1 MLSRDSGRLS
11 QESFERRN
19 HLFKITQL
27 DTESLNP
34 GPFAFPDK
42 GEPTISACSAAGHPE
57 QPLSHL
63 SPHKSPQPW
72 SSPERISNIQF
83 LGSRTSHESVTATWP
98 QGILREP
105 GAVRVPSQGQ
115 WRETLQAQAMRTGQ
129 MGTTQPHLQI
139 SIWFPCG
146 TWNTHCCSWYRCG
159 ANTRRPTGGHC
170 ETAGKWP
177 KGGQTSTFSSG
188 TTRNKKSW
196 WGQSNKR
203 PRWLIQK
210 PVVLT
215 SVLTLATVSTPAT
228 CKCLTSSSHLWDMCT
243 KNDHCI
249 RSLKSALP
257 PSPSPHTCPLM
268 ISGHGLWKAP
278 ACSRKQRCHL
288 CLRKPQQQNP
298 PCHMSELSWLGP
310 VIWKRRLRHVWL
322 SYTCPFGYIR
332 RACNVGREGG
342 SQTLHALS
350 PFWEDAQDHGSWGS
364 CVCKR
369 PDAQKSMVNSP
380 SCPQIWKVSHV
391 PQSFCPGLFRTSV
404 LLPVT
409 LDAPLSS
416 WTPETTACFLWGP
429 CQRPEQRPRE
439 KPTSLE
445 TNSRNSLQITSP
457 AGQTILASASNF
469 SW

>member
-1 MLSRDSGRLS
+1 MFLLKGSEGKLFRHRRWELDRWGPYSLTCRFRFDFLAELGTHTVVVGTDVVQTPGGQLVGVVKLQGSDQKGVRPLLS
-11 QESFERRN
+11 QVGLQEI
-19 HLFKITQL
+19 K
-27 DTESLNP
+27 
-34 GPFAFPDK
+34 
-42 GEPTISACSAAGHPE
+42 
-57 QPLSHL
+57 SHG
-63 SPHKSPQPW
+63 
-72 SSPERISNIQF
+72 R
-83 LGSRTSHESVTATWP
+83 
-98 QGILREP
+98 
-105 GAVRVPSQGQ
+105 
-115 WRETLQAQAMRTGQ
+115 
-129 MGTTQPHLQI
+129 
-139 SIWFPCG
+139 
-146 TWNTHCCSWYRCG
+146 
-159 ANTRRPTGGHC
+159 
-170 ETAGKWP
+170 
-177 KGGQTSTFSSG
+177 
-188 TTRNKKSW
+188 
-196 WGQSNKR
+196 GQSNKR

-215 SVLTLATVSTPAT
+215 SVLTLATFSTPAT

-278 ACSRKQRCHL
+278 ACSRKLRCHL
-288 CLRKPQQQNP
+288 CSRKPQQQNP

-369 PDAQKSMVNSP
+369 PDAQKSTVNSP

-429 CQRPEQRPRE
+429 CQRPEQSQE
-439 KPTSLE
+439 KSQHPWKLIQE
-445 TNSRNSLQITSP
+445 TLCRSQAQQDRQ
-457 AGQTILASASNF
+457 F
-469 SW
+469 